1 MKDSSER
8 DEPVHWIEFPPG
20 WPEFTAARERGLAR
34 AVGYAP
40 TPQPP
45 VVVRLVGP
53 PSAPRRRAPR
63 RWDS

>member
-1 MKDSSER
+1 MTGRSVRAESAE
-8 DEPVHWIEFPPG
+8 WIEFPPG

-40 TPQPP
+40 SPRPP

-53 PSAPRRRAPR
+53 PTMPRRRRPR
-63 RWDS
+63 R